1 MDRRPYQATVHRV
14 TKSRTRLKQLS
25 MYAGTQEILADTG
38 YERKKKISLSGLL
51 ALLLWELSNLTP
63 GGKLGSVMVFESLK
77 YFIYTVFLFVI

>member
-38 YERKKKISLSGLL
+38 YERKKKNLPFWLTGSLAVG
-51 ALLLWELSNLTP
+51 T
-63 GGKLGSVMVFESLK
+63 
-77 YFIYTVFLFVI
+77 